1 MDGLLPGL
9 WSPDLFDG
17 ISWLV
22 LAGGV
27 LAAILATGRAIGR
40 RLQLQL
46 WGIPE
51 ALVAGVLGLL
61 VAPKGP
67 FPLLPEHHQ
76 QAADQGRGEQSH
88 RRQGEPEVL
97 AALESHGGIAR
108 PHGRGGAMAAFK
120 GHLDYCLL
128 YTSPSPRDGLLSRM
142 PSSA

>member
-9 WSPDLFDG
+9 WGPDLFDG

-27 LAAILATGRAIGR
+27 LAGILATGRAIGR

-67 FPLLPEHHQ
+67 S
-76 QAADQGRGEQSH
+76 R
-88 RRQGEPEVL
+88 
-97 AALESHGGIAR
+97 
-108 PHGRGGAMAAFK
+108 
-120 GHLDYCLL
+120 CC
-128 YTSPSPRDGLLSRM
+128 PST
-142 PSSA
+142 